1 MESHQPPQYVS
12 PGHFYSPISS
22 IEDIERAITTA
33 PASFSGIDLREDRQ
47 LALLEKLSRYYAEI
61 PFPENKNDHYRYAF
75 NNPSYSWC
83 DAIILYCMVREVR
96 PARIIEVGSGH
107 TSALLLDTNERHFN
121 GCLECTFIEPYP
133 KLLHS
138 LLKPADLPGVKI
150 IERHLQ
156 DVDLALFTRLQ
167 ADDILFIDSSHVAK
181 AGSDLLTLFFEVL
194 PRLNPG
200 TLVHF
205 HDVFNRFEY
214 PAAWL
219 REGRAWNEQYILRAF
234 LQFNSTF
241 HIRLFTPF
249 MISQHPEWFRDKMP
263 NCLRNTGGHIWIT
276 RTSPPGLNS
285 SKDSRPSAS

>member
-1 MESHQPPQYVS
+1 
-12 PGHFYSPISS
+12 
-22 IEDIERAITTA
+22 
-33 PASFSGIDLREDRQ
+33 
-47 LALLEKLSRYYAEI
+47 
-61 PFPENKNDHYRYAF
+61 
-75 NNPSYSWC
+75 
-83 DAIILYCMVREVR
+83 MVREVR

-133 KLLHS
+133 QLLRS

-150 IERHLQ
+150 IERQLQ

-181 AGSDLLTLFFEVL
+181 AGSDLLTLFFEIL

-214 PAAWL
+214 PSAWL
-219 REGRAWNEQYILRAF
+219 REGRVWNEQYILRAF

-241 HIRLFTPF
+241 RIKLFTPF
-249 MISQHPEWFRDKMP
+249 MIFQHPEWFRDKMP

-276 RTSPPGLNS
+276 RTS
-285 SKDSRPSAS
+285 